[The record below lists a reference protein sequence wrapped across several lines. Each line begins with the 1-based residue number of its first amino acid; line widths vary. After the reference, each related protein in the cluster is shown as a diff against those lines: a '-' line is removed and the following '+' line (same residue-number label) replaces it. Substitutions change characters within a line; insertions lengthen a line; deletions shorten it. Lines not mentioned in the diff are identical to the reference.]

1 MKIPNKQELQQIVF
15 NHLSDIG
22 FEDSM
27 NLYKTC
33 TSKPYSFLLINT
45 TVASDKTLH
54 LRCNLLEIIQKLIV
68 TIDDE
73 IRDKKMPYDINQD
86 AAKMSA

>member
-22 FEDSM
+22 FEDLM
-27 NLYKTC
+27 NLC

-45 TVASDKTLH
+45 TVASDKILR
-54 LRCNLLEIIQKLIV
+54 LRCSLLEITQKLIV